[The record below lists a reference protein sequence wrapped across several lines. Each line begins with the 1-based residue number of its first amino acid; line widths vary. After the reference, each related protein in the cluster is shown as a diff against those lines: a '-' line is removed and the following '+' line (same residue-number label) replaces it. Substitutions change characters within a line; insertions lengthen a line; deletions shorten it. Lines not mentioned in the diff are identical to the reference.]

1 MRFCTTRA
9 VRPSGAGA
17 ARVIGIVVMAVALSA
32 CGRPGSPE
40 SAPSAPAEPVSSI
53 HNSQDVMFAQQMI
66 PHHQQAVDMSKM
78 VPSHSANPTLQ
89 TVAIH
94 IQTDQR
100 AEISLLTDFLTRWG
114 EPVAGHAPMPMAMD
128 GMVDPATMNR
138 LQTLTG
144 TDFDTL
150 WITSMIS
157 HHQGAVTMAE
167 AELAHGQSPDA
178 LKAARLMI
186 TAQKREISYLTDLIA
201 SPT

>member
-1 MRFCTTRA
+1 MGFCVSA
-9 VRPSGAGA
+9 VRVMG
-17 ARVIGIVVMAVALSA
+17 VVAVAVALTA
-32 CGRPGSPE
+32 CSPPGPPDH
-40 SAPSAPAEPVSSI
+40 ALSAPADPSSI

-66 PHHQQAVDMSKM
+66 PHHQQAVDMSNM
-78 VPSHSANPTLQ
+78 VPSHTANPTLQ

-100 AEISLLTDFLTRWG
+100 AEISLLTDYLNRWG
-114 EPVAGHAPMPMAMD
+114 EPVAGHPAMAMPMD
-128 GMVDPATMNR
+128 GMVDPATMDR

-150 WITSMIS
+150 WITSMIG

-167 AELAHGQSPDA
+167 AELAKGQSPDA
-178 LKAARLMI
+178 LKTARLMI

-201 SPT
+201 SPK